1 MAFTII
7 PSAIRDPFEFYKR
20 LRLTRSHT
28 CILESLGDVEQG
40 FSRYTF
46 IGALPGEILCKAC
59 DETSL
64 SNVRHGSSVR
74 VGSWLEIVDTWSA
87 LGSATLVDPNPIQA
101 GVIGYIGYDAR
112 YEFERLQ
119 RRIEMDVPMPD
130 LYLVRYDAILVHDRN
145 TGEAH
150 WAVNHGFEH
159 QCRELEQLATK
170 SGLNAAVPFALRSSI
185 AQDFSTESYLES
197 VLKTT
202 DYIRAGDI
210 FQANITGRF
219 HADCEGDVIDLYER
233 LRQITPN
240 PFFALL
246 DFPQPVIS
254 TSPERFFSVRAGL
267 IQASPIKGTVEC
279 ALNAIDQRSVLER
292 SEKDR
297 AENVMITDLMR
308 NDIGRVCVKDSV
320 RVGSLCEVKRFNDL
334 YHLESTVSGTLKPTT
349 QLSDLLRSVFP
360 CGSITGAPK
369 IRAMDIIE
377 ELEFV
382 RRGPYTGAIGFF
394 GCDGWIDTSV
404 AIRIAYF
411 HSGRVFF
418 HAGGGIVADS
428 NPEAEYH
435 ELLAK
440 TTGLRRAIE
449 SFEVRE

>member
-20 LRLTRSHT
+20 LRLTTRNT
-28 CILESLGDVEQG
+28 CLLESLGDFDPE
-40 FSRYTF
+40 FSRYTL
-46 IGALPGEILCKAC
+46 IGALPSEV
-59 DETSL
+59 L
-64 SNVRHGSSVR
+64 SKTGKGVYVTELQSDKCAKIN
-74 VGSWLEIVDTWSA
+74 SWLEHLDQWSS
-87 LGSATLVDPNPIQA
+87 LSSTTMKSPSPIQT

-119 RRIEMDVPMPD
+119 RRIEPDVQTPEI
-130 LYLVRYDAILVHDRN
+130 YLVRYDAILVHDRS
-145 TGEAH
+145 TGQSR
-150 WAVNHGFEH
+150 WAVNSGFER
-159 QCRELEQLATK
+159 QCQKLEQLANQPAP
-170 SGLNAAVPFALRSSI
+170 SGVHPFVLLSTI
-185 AQDFSTESYLES
+185 TPDFSIDGYMES
-197 VLKTT
+197 VRKTT

-219 HADCEGDVIDLYER
+219 SAQCEGDVFHLYER
-233 LRQITPN
+233 LRQTTPN

-254 TSPERFFSVRAGL
+254 TSPERFFSVRAGR
-267 IQASPIKGTVEC
+267 ICASPIKGTAEC
-279 ALNAIDQRSVLER
+279 KLNAIDQRIVLEQ

-297 AENVMITDLMR
+297 AENIMITDLMR

-320 RVGSLCEVKRFNDL
+320 RVESLCEVKRFNDL
-334 YHLESTVSGTLKPTT
+334 YHLESTVSGTLKPTI
-349 QLSDLLRSVFP
+349 QLSNLLRAVFP

-377 ELEFV
+377 ELEVV

-394 GCDGWIDTSV
+394 GSDGWIDTSV

-428 NPEAEYH
+428 KPEAEYH
-435 ELLAK
+435 EMLAK
-440 TTGLRRAIE
+440 TTGIKQALDSFGSRA
-449 SFEVRE
+449 